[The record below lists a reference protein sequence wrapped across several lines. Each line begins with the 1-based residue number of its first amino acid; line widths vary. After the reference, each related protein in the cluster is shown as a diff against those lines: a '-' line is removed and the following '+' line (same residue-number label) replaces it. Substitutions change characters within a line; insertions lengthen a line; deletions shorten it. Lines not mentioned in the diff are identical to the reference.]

1 MFQDLK
7 DKIEI
12 LENTEENILKCVD
25 KIENNEL
32 LIFPSENVYQI
43 GCNCFSEI
51 AVKNIYKLKKK
62 NINQSLTLNVLDYD
76 MLQSFVEVNN
86 FEDVI
91 IKKLMDLYWP
101 GPLTFILK
109 NKNKNLDHLVKINKN
124 NCDCILITCPENE
137 SMQKIIKKTY
147 LPIISTSANLS
158 GKIPAVEYS
167 HAIKYFKKDKITL
180 LKGATNPKYCVENTV
195 VSLEKLNF
203 NSNKYNLIIEKK
215 GNITKKMIQKSLSNF
230 EIQIFYRTDLN
241 KKEVVNSKLN
251 DDKKNKINHLNS
263 GIDSRID
270 SINFEKKII
279 LFNFIESSHIKLGQ
293 FEENIKQSVNS
304 YLSVCAL
311 IDFNSRNFKYRN
323 KFSAYVDLSE
333 KGDIKE
339 ALFNFYNVIH
349 QLNEINEVKNILI
362 FNYYDEKKEL
372 YSSLYD
378 LINKFSKFS
387 KTLIPLFK

>member
-1 MFQDLK
+1 
-7 DKIEI
+7 
-12 LENTEENILKCVD
+12 
-25 KIENNEL
+25 
-32 LIFPSENVYQI
+32 
-43 GCNCFSEI
+43 
-51 AVKNIYKLKKK
+51 
-62 NINQSLTLNVLDYD
+62 
-76 MLQSFVEVNN
+76 
-86 FEDVI
+86 
-91 IKKLMDLYWP
+91 
-101 GPLTFILK
+101 
-109 NKNKNLDHLVKINKN
+109 
-124 NCDCILITCPENE
+124 
-137 SMQKIIKKTY
+137 MQKIIKKTY

-167 HAIKYFKKDKITL
+167 HVIKYFKKDKITL
-180 LKGATNPKYCVENTV
+180 LKGVTNPKYCVENTV
-195 VSLEKLNF
+195 VSFEKLNF

-263 GIDSRID
+263 GFNSRID
-270 SINFEKKII
+270 SEIDSGINSINFEKKII

-311 IDFNSRNFKYRN
+311 IDFNSLNFKHRN

-362 FNYYDEKKEL
+362 FNYYDEKTEL

-378 LINKFSKFS
+378 LINKFSKFP
-387 KTLIPLFK
+387 KTLIPLF